1 MQPSAAQRATTP
13 TNVLVVGVGGQG
25 VIMVSRVVASLC
37 HARGLQVKQS
47 EVHGMAKRGGAV
59 FSHIRFG
66 HQVWSPTIPKGEAD
80 VLIALEWAEGLRWL
94 DYLDPHRGILIAD
107 TQRIVPPFSCRNRKR
122 GAVAA
127 YVTETP
133 AEIIDRVAQGF
144 ALDAGGIAG
153 ALGNR
158 RAANTV
164 LLGAL
169 SCALDFAADDWLEVL
184 SRFVPA
190 KTVEINRRAFL
201 EGRAWVAE
209 ADAGAERQ
217 AVGAGDAPPAAP
229 AAEAHR
235 GVRLEII
242 EAWCKGCDICVKMCP
257 ERCLLLNGKGI
268 VELTDAGA
276 CTGCRICEWLCPDFA
291 IAVHADGAA
300 AAIAR

>member
-1 MQPSAAQRATTP
+1 VDTQATAPVQTSP

-25 VIMVSRVVASLC
+25 VIMVSKVVASLC
-37 HARGLQVKQS
+37 QGRGLQVKQS

-66 HQVWSPTIPKGEAD
+66 HEVWSPTIPKGGAH
-80 VLIALEWAEGLRWL
+80 VLVALEWAEGLRWL

-122 GAVAA
+122 GARAA

-133 AEIIDRVAQGF
+133 AEIIERVPQGF
-144 ALDAGGIAG
+144 ALDAGGIATR
-153 ALGNR
+153 LGNR

-169 SCALDFAADDWLEVL
+169 SCALDFAADDWLDVL
-184 SRFVPA
+184 ARFVPA
-190 KTVEINRRAFL
+190 KTVDINRRAFL
-201 EGRAWVAE
+201 EGRAWVAQP
-209 ADAGAERQ
+209 DRQ
-217 AVGAGDAPPAAP
+217 AANAAPPAAP
-229 AAEAHR
+229 AAVTH

-242 EAWCKGCDICVKMCP
+242 EAWCKGCDICVRMCP
-257 ERCLLLNGKGI
+257 ERCLRLNGNGI
-268 VELTDAGA
+268 AELADPQA

-291 IAVHADGAA
+291 IAVRAEAA
-300 AAIAR
+300 AP